1 MRRAIMPLVAGWVG
15 MAVMASSAPAAGLK
29 AGVVRVDIT
38 PPAGQ
43 LLWGYA
49 ARTTPAQGML
59 DPLYAR
65 VLVLEAGE
73 KRLALVVLDLGR
85 VFGPASLERLRA
97 AARQSSGITNV
108 VVQATHTHSGPVII
122 DEYPGGAALEWES
135 VAVEK
140 IGKAIDEAHQRA
152 VEARLGTGTGSTY
165 IGYNRVRPNADG
177 TITMLWRNPTRV
189 ATSPVDPTLAVLRVD
204 TAEGQPLAVLVN
216 YACHPVVF
224 GPENLHYSADFPGVM
239 TRTVEA
245 AMGGADVC
253 FFLQGAC
260 GDINPYDA
268 TNPAQEDAVGKRD
281 AAGRQLG
288 EEAARVAKAIR
299 TEAEARPRIEVFEE
313 TIPLRMRW
321 NAERFQQGLL
331 ASYGEK
337 FVANFAPHIRE
348 PILAPVATL
357 LINKRIA
364 LMTLPGEPFVEF
376 QMNWRDRCPVR
387 NTFFLGYTNAYL
399 GYFPTL
405 RAAAMGGY
413 GAASATTW
421 VEVGA
426 GERIVDNAVTR
437 VYQMLGR
444 LTDVPEDLKK

>member
-1 MRRAIMPLVAGWVG
+1 MRRAIIALVSAWVVMLG
-15 MAVMASSAPAAGLK
+15 MASAAPAAGLR
-29 AGVVRVDIT
+29 AGVARVDIT
-38 PPAGQ
+38 PPLGQ
-43 LLWGYA
+43 ALWGYA
-49 ARTTPAQGML
+49 ARTTPAQGTL

-85 VFGPASLERLRA
+85 VFSPASLARLRE

-108 VVQATHTHSGPVII
+108 VVQATHTHAGPVIV
-122 DEYPGGAALEWES
+122 DEYPGGTVPEWES
-135 VAVEK
+135 AAVGK
-140 IGKAIDEAHQRA
+140 VGKAIDEAHERA
-152 VEARLGTGTGSTY
+152 VGARLGTGTGSTY
-165 IGYNRVRPNADG
+165 VGYNRVRPNADG

-189 ATSPVDPTLAVLRVD
+189 ATAPVDPTVAVLRVD

-224 GPENLHYSADFPGVM
+224 GSDNLQYSADFPGVM
-239 TRTVEA
+239 TRTVEEA
-245 AMGGADVC
+245 LGGGAVC

-268 TNPAQEDAVGKRD
+268 TSPGQEDAVGKRD

-288 EEAARVAKAIR
+288 EEAARVAQAIR
-299 TEAEARPRIEVFEE
+299 TEAEAQPSLEIIED

-337 FVANFAPHIRE
+337 FVANFAPRIRE
-348 PILAPVATL
+348 PIPAPVATL

-387 NTFFLGYTNAYL
+387 DAFFLGYTNAYL
-399 GYFPTL
+399 GYFPTI

-426 GERIVDNAVTR
+426 GERIVNNAVTR
-437 VYQMLGR
+437 VYELLGR